1 MLTKLFYIM
10 SSTELTGSSGEQL
23 FIEADNE
30 VDNDFTTT
38 ANNNYIGISP
48 LTIASGTTVT
58 VTDNSSINFL

>member
-1 MLTKLFYIM
+1 M

>member
-1 MLTKLFYIM
+1 M
-10 SSTELTGSSGEQL
+10 SLTELTGSSGEQL
-23 FIEADNE
+23 FVEADNE
-30 VDNDFTTT
+30 VDNNFTTT

>member
-1 MLTKLFYIM
+1 MLTKLFLIM
-10 SSTELTGSSGEQL
+10 SLTELTGSSGEQL
-23 FIEADNE
+23 FVEADNE
-30 VDNDFTTT
+30 VDNNFTTT

>member
-1 MLTKLFYIM
+1 M

-30 VDNDFTTT
+30 VDNNFTTT